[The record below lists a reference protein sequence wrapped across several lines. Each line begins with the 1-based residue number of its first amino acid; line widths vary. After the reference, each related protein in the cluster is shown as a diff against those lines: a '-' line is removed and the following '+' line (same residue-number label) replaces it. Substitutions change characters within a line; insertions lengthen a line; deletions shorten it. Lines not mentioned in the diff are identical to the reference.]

1 MAALGHSAPAL
12 SPLRMVA
19 LSPLSVAL
27 FLGFFS
33 ARQLPE
39 AQPGPVETSGTV
51 NNRNDELQDTE
62 PSSLSPPPP
71 PRPPVSGRF
80 RVPLL
85 FVQLRMSFALYH
97 SLTWTQPGLS
107 ASRWLQFNHRCVRH
121 FRTGILAGLRPHR
134 QAHSR
139 SPRSPG
145 SGLYDN
151 LQQYDIPYP
160 EAIFEINY
168 FSHNPKPFFALAKQ
182 LYPGHCKPNC
192 AHYFVRLLHQ
202 KELLLRMYTQNIDGL
217 ERMAGIPPEKLVE
230 AHGTFATATCTVC
243 LETFSWEQLRE
254 DVMQKKVPRCP
265 SCSGVI
271 KPDIVFFGEQLPA
284 KFHLYLIDL
293 PSADLLIILG
303 TSLEVEPF
311 ASLSEMVRKS
321 VPRVLINQDLVG
333 SVTRNPLRVNDVVE
347 LGDIVGGV
355 KRFSEMLGWNEEIN
369 NLLTRE
375 HEKLNREN
383 TERSKSH

>member
-1 MAALGHSAPAL
+1 MLPGRLQNATRSSA
-12 SPLRMVA
+12 
-19 LSPLSVAL
+19 
-27 FLGFFS
+27 G
-33 ARQLPE
+33 
-39 AQPGPVETSGTV
+39 
-51 NNRNDELQDTE
+51 
-62 PSSLSPPPP
+62 
-71 PRPPVSGRF
+71 
-80 RVPLL
+80 
-85 FVQLRMSFALYH
+85 
-97 SLTWTQPGLS
+97 
-107 ASRWLQFNHRCVRH
+107 
-121 FRTGILAGLRPHR
+121 
-134 QAHSR
+134 
-139 SPRSPG
+139 SPG